1 MLLSIKSYVHVRTAT
16 TAKEAWRNLQT
27 IYEDKDLNR
36 LSLLIHV
43 QFEVRRSH
51 VHGTIYY

>member
-16 TAKEAWRNLQT
+16 IAKEAWRNLQT